1 MNLNKYNPYFIL
13 VVSVMTIAWSP
24 LLTRWSEAPGVIT
37 SFFRTFIA
45 AVVLSVPF
53 LRKRSSYSSI
63 KMQHIVLAVFA
74 GVAFALD
81 NALWATGVTLAGASN
96 PTFLVNTSPV
106 WVGLGAMLFFREQL
120 GNRFWF
126 GLVLAIAG
134 SALILEVD
142 WSHSVISDTGSLY
155 GLMGGF
161 FYAGFLLV
169 GQKARYH
176 IDAVPFFFI
185 ALCSCSCVL
194 AILALI
200 LRYPISGYSTSTYL
214 IFVLLGTIMTAG
226 AWLAITYA
234 LGKLSAAIVAPIML
248 GQPVITAV
256 LAHYI
261 LLEKLD
267 RWQIMGAVAV
277 LIGVLLTQSARTFL
291 SKREY

>member
-1 MNLNKYNPYFIL
+1 ML

-45 AVVLSVPF
+45 AVVLAVPF
-53 LRKRSSYSSI
+53 LRKLRSYRSI

-120 GNRFWF
+120 GDRFWF
-126 GLVLAIAG
+126 GLFLAVGG

-142 WSHSVISDTGSLY
+142 WSHSLISGTGSLY

-161 FYAGFLLV
+161 FYAVFLLV
-169 GQKARYH
+169 GQKARDY
-176 IDAVPFFFI
+176 IDTC
-185 ALCSCSCVL
+185 LL
-194 AILALI
+194 
-200 LRYPISGYSTSTYL
+200 YTSP
-214 IFVLLGTIMTAG
+214 
-226 AWLAITYA
+226 
-234 LGKLSAAIVAPIML
+234 SPR
-248 GQPVITAV
+248 
-256 LAHYI
+256 
-261 LLEKLD
+261 D
-267 RWQIMGAVAV
+267 RG
-277 LIGVLLTQSARTFL
+277 
-291 SKREY
+291 